1 MYVVRKTASRR
12 VTETG
17 NIRREECCE
26 VRHVYQSRDEGY
38 VEYLLPAVNNLDSS
52 LHNSENSKHLLRLW
66 GKRQVFQK
74 CQYPMNG
81 AFSALSVNQI
91 NELPAAMSL
100 RHVCATC
107 VQAIS
112 VFCQSVVLI
121 T

>member
-66 GKRQVFQK
+66 GKRTLPKV
-74 CQYPMNG
+74 PI
-81 AFSALSVNQI
+81 S
-91 NELPAAMSL
+91 NE
-100 RHVCATC
+100 RC
-107 VQAIS
+107 
-112 VFCQSVVLI
+112 VFCSFG
-121 T
+121 